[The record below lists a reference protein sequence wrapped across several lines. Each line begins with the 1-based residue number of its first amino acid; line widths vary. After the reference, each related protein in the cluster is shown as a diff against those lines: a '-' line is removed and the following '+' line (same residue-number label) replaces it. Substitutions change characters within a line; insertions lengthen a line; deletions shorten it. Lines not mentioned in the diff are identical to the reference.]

1 MKKHFFLLF
10 VLITIL
16 FSNGLLNSQVPEVIS
31 YQCYIKDQNNTPLNG
46 VYALNFSLYD
56 KVDAT
61 QKLWNEVMDVAFA
74 NGYANVYLGQLS
86 PLSNL
91 DFSKQYW
98 LGIAINGSQEFQP
111 RTPLASVPYA
121 MIAKTVDASSGAEGN
136 VLTIVKGEARWAPA
150 GGLLKLPFIGSVD
163 STGPAI
169 QIYQVGRGSAGL
181 FSRTVTPRNSANF
194 KNVDKPLGVDSNYQ
208 KPVLEVKE
216 EHKKKENDTLASLT
230 SAIFGAQGGFAFIP
244 FLKNEKLDDSPLN
257 IANYSGTK
265 TVGFFCLDSVF
276 GVDRYQEIDADLPS
290 ALYVRNL
297 SRFGTAA
304 QFYNDN
310 EQNANAPAVF
320 IRNRGLSNA
329 LNVHNFNNTNEFPA
343 VSIRN
348 TNLSNTLN
356 ILQDNPN
363 NDRSAVHIENNG
375 TQFNLWLTAKG
386 NGGGLFIRQENPN
399 ASGKACLTI
408 ENYGQ
413 HNTAQFITDN
423 TLSAAA
429 IVGIRG
435 NHIGKLLVVENNNTN
450 NDSTALQV
458 TAESKGPAS
467 RFYINNQNNAA
478 VCVVGNTWGLG
489 RAGQFAILNASNE
502 QTALGGITVGT
513 GTAVSGYTNSTK
525 AFSGVFYTD
534 NTQNTEACLY
544 ATTTGQGF
552 VGQFVSGNAQPNN
565 RSTIYAGTTGKG
577 NAGEFIVLSND
588 NSMCAISAY
597 HNNKGPAIYG
607 KHEGTGRTASFEQ
620 MNQMNNEPTLF
631 ASAKGNGPAI
641 YARND
646 GKGYAAQLN
655 IPNTSTNN
663 SPVLIVDNQRGRK
676 GAVIQSSADTDEPAL
691 EVVKNGTNKQAALFT
706 GNVQING
713 TLSKQAGAFIID
725 HPLDPANK
733 YLSHSFVESPDMKN
747 IYDGIVVLDEN
758 GEATVELPNWFQA
771 LNKDFRYQLTCI
783 NAYAPVYIAQEIQE
797 NKFKIAGGKKG
808 LKVSWQVTGVR
819 HDKYAEKYP
828 IVVEKDKPQDQKGTY
843 LCPDN
848 PNSEKAGKTQN
859 NILGV
864 KNNYQNLNVEF
875 NRPDSKEERIKAML
889 LQNDVQKPGHELIN
903 SEK

>member
-1 MKKHFFLLF
+1 MKYKIFLLF
-10 VLITIL
+10 VIITIL
-16 FSNGLLNSQVPEVIS
+16 SSDPLLISQVPDVIS
-31 YQCYIKDQNNTPLNG
+31 YQCYIKDQNNTTLNG
-46 VYALNFSLYD
+46 VYTLSFSLYE

-61 QKLWNEVMDVAFA
+61 KALWNEIMDVAFT
-74 NGYANVYLGQLS
+74 NGFANVYLGKLS

-98 LGIAINGSQEFQP
+98 LGIAISGSQEFQP
-111 RTPLASVPYA
+111 RTPLAAVPYSI
-121 MIAKTVDASSGAEGN
+121 IAKTVDASSGAEGN
-136 VLTIVKGEARWAPA
+136 VLTVVKGEAQWLPS
-150 GGLLKLPFIGSVD
+150 GGLLKLPFVGSLD
-163 STGPAI
+163 SSGPAM

-181 FSRTVTPRNSANF
+181 FSRTVTPGKSANV
-194 KNVDKPLGVDSNYQ
+194 KNSNTPLAVDSNYQ

-216 EHKKKENDTLASLT
+216 DHKKKENDSITSL
-230 SAIFGAQGGFAFIP
+230 SSSIFGAQGGFVFIP
-244 FLKNEKLDDSPLN
+244 FLKNEKKDDSPLN

-265 TVGFFCLDSVF
+265 AVGFFCLDSLF
-276 GVDRYQEIDADLPS
+276 GVDRYNEIEGDIPC

-297 SRFGTAA
+297 SRFGNAA
-304 QFYNDN
+304 KFLNDN
-310 EQNANAPAVF
+310 EQNKDAPTVY
-320 IRNRGLSNA
+320 IRNRGLTNA
-329 LNVHNFNNTNEFPA
+329 LVVNNFNNGDNPA
-343 VSIRN
+343 VAIQNQNLSQALTIRQQN
-348 TNLSNTLN
+348 TNNTHSALN
-356 ILQDNPN
+356 I
-363 NDRSAVHIENNG
+363 ENHASSRG
-375 TQFNLWLTAKG
+375 IFVLAKED
-386 NGGGLFIRQENPN
+386 GGGAYLLQENSL
-399 ASGKACLTI
+399 ASKYACFKAETNGLANC
-408 ENYGQ
+408 
-413 HNTAQFITDN
+413 AQFISTN
-423 TLSAAA
+423 SLSSASV
-429 IVGIRG
+429 VGISSD
-435 NHIGKLLVVENNNTN
+435 HKGKLLTLESNNTN

-458 TAESKGPAS
+458 NTNGNGPVA
-467 RFYINNQNNAA
+467 RFYLNNQNNSA

-489 RAGQFAILNASNE
+489 RAGQFAVLNTNNQ

-577 NAGEFIVLSND
+577 NASEFVISSND
-588 NSMCAISAY
+588 NSMSAISAY
-597 HNNKGPAIYG
+597 HNSKGAAVYG

-620 MNQMNNEPTLF
+620 MNQSNNEPTLF

-646 GKGYAAQLN
+646 GKGYAAQLY

-676 GAVIQSSADTDEPAL
+676 GAVIQSSADSDEPAL

-725 HPLDPANK
+725 HPLDPENK

-747 IYDGIVVLDEN
+747 IYDGIIILDEN
-758 GEATVELPNWFQA
+758 GEATVELPAWFQA

-783 NAYAPVYIAQEIQE
+783 NAYAPVYIAQEIQN

-808 LKVSWQVTGVR
+808 LKVSWQVTGIR

-828 IVVEKDKPQDQKGTY
+828 IVIEKEKPQNEKGTF
-843 LCPDN
+843 LCPDD
-848 PNSEKAGKTQN
+848 PNIDKAGKTQN
-859 NILGV
+859 SILGILY
-864 KNNYQNLNVEF
+864 NYQNLNIEF
-875 NRPDSKEERIKAML
+875 NKTDSKEERIKAML
-889 LQNDVQKPGHELIN
+889 LQNDVQKPGHEIIN
-903 SEK
+903 TEDK